1 MDFSWVQTDV
11 ENIVG
16 PVLNMDL
23 ISRRPGSDVY
33 FIVANDGSRPQPYV
47 VKCATRLDE
56 EMHANSVMIEHG
68 LRVPRVK
75 RFIPNAFK
83 ERDVIISHPVQGSH
97 LSDLFEIDP
106 NSASKK
112 FIEALL
118 HMHDRLGPGWQHGD
132 FRLDVVFVDH
142 LTDKGEPEFIYLDNG
157 TLGQGSA
164 WHDAIDAN
172 SSVLGATSNANLHPN
187 SGVRNFWD
195 VFEETLNEPGTSSV
209 VRDYFTKVIADR
221 ARPASGPDRGRG
233 LV

>member
-97 LSDLFEIDP
+97 LSDLLKLTRTVQRRNLLRHFCICMIDLAQVGNTEIFD
-106 NSASKK
+106 
-112 FIEALL
+112 
-118 HMHDRLGPGWQHGD
+118 
-132 FRLDVVFVDH
+132 
-142 LTDKGEPEFIYLDNG
+142 
-157 TLGQGSA
+157 
-164 WHDAIDAN
+164 
-172 SSVLGATSNANLHPN
+172 
-187 SGVRNFWD
+187 
-195 VFEETLNEPGTSSV
+195 
-209 VRDYFTKVIADR
+209 
-221 ARPASGPDRGRG
+221 
-233 LV
+233 